1 MARPVVDGLSVAIF
15 FIDCIDIVFIQSLQ
29 LEIRFAT
36 IKFSMDRRRNLSL
49 KKEDY
54 AWVRCFVTLFLWR
67 RTYTLGSGAWPDYVG
82 DIRKV
87 IKSLTGQA

>member
-1 MARPVVDGLSVAIF
+1 
-15 FIDCIDIVFIQSLQ
+15 
-29 LEIRFAT
+29 
-36 IKFSMDRRRNLSL
+36 MDRRRNLSL

-54 AWVRCFVTLFLWR
+54 AWVRCFATLSLWR